1 MNTAPRESVSPG
13 LPELPPVNANA
24 PRFML
29 ELPIQYSGTVY
40 VYCFDDNN
48 PAKGIKTLY
57 RQVDLLNQNG
67 ISAQIVHQRPG
78 FRCTWFENQTS
89 VTWWDQTNFTP
100 NDTILLPEVLG
111 ANIPRILPGIP
122 KVIFNQNA
130 FLTFHQH
137 SSPLVE
143 TRDSPYVHDD
153 VIATLTVSE
162 ANANFLGYAFPK
174 LPVFRMCYSI
184 ETEVFQYT
192 AEKKRQVCY
201 LPRQHPEDI
210 DRLFNLLKYRGVL
223 PDLALVSLA
232 DKTEAEMAA
241 ILQESLVFLNFGY
254 PEGFGLL
261 PAEAMACGC
270 VVIGYDGIGGR
281 EFLTP
286 EYGYPIAY
294 GDLVSFATTIEQVL
308 QLWDSDQV
316 GERVSDRVGDR
327 GMLRAIGKHAAMFIR
342 STYST
347 QQEETSTLTSWVDIL
362 RIRSGE
368 TLQDLASHP
377 TQLDAPSEAPIEPFA
392 PIDPERKLFIQNL
405 LMAPTACAEVRAIE
419 PSRYL
424 NQIPGVRAV
433 TSKKNAVLSKAEA
446 GEEKVFVWQRAILTP
461 DRALTQQRNLL
472 ERNYLTVAEID
483 EDPSR
488 WPEIAQSD
496 YFAYRSC
503 HCVQTASEPL
513 AELLRQYN
521 PHVKVFANHL
531 VDEPHPRSSA
541 EYERATI
548 FFGAIDR
555 AADWKQIIE
564 PLNRVIEETGNFVR
578 VEVIHDRA
586 FFDAIETSNKNFIP
600 FAPYDV
606 YLTILKRCTLAILPL
621 ADTARNRFKSDL
633 KFIECGGHG
642 LATLAS
648 QVVYGETILDG
659 ETGLIYRTPTEF
671 ERKFRQLVLDTEL
684 RQHLGDRS
692 MAWVVKHRLLK
703 DRARERAEWYL
714 EMRDRLPELNADL
727 EQRVPAL
734 FAPRLS

>member
-1 MNTAPRESVSPG
+1 MQCDYVLNG
-13 LPELPPVNANA
+13 LLPVNANA

-29 ELPIQYSGTVY
+29 ELPINYSGTVY

-57 RQVDLLNQNG
+57 RQVDLLNKNG
-67 ISAQIVHQRPG
+67 ISAQIVHQQPG
-78 FRCTWFENQTS
+78 FRCTWFEHETL
-89 VTWWDQTNFTP
+89 VTWWDQTKFTQ

-111 ANIPRILPGIP
+111 ANIPRIMPGVP
-122 KVIFNQNA
+122 KVVFNQNG
-130 FLTFHQH
+130 FLSFHNH
-137 SSPLVE
+137 VSPLVE
-143 TRDSPYVHDD
+143 TRDSPYAHPD
-153 VIATLTVSE
+153 VIAALTVSE
-162 ANANFLGYAFPK
+162 ATANFLSYGFPK
-174 LPVFRMCYSI
+174 FPVFRIFYSI
-184 ETEVFQYT
+184 ETDVFKYT
-192 AEKKRQVCY
+192 ATKKRQICY
-201 LPRQHPEDI
+201 LPRQHKDDP
-210 DRLFNLLKYRGVL
+210 DRLLNLLKYRGVL
-223 PDLALVSLA
+223 QDLDLISL
-232 DKTEAEMAA
+232 DGKPEAEMAT
-241 ILQESLVFLNFGY
+241 ILQESLIFLNFGSA
-254 PEGFGLL
+254 EGFGLP

-270 VVIGYDGIGGR
+270 IVIGYDGIGGR

-286 EYGYPIAY
+286 EYGYPIAQ
-294 GDLVSFATTIEQVL
+294 GDLVSFAQTIEHVL
-308 QLWDSDQV
+308 ELW
-316 GERVSDRVGDR
+316 ESDRPMVT
-327 GMLRAIGKHAAMFIR
+327 AIGKHAAKFIR
-342 STYST
+342 MTYS
-347 QQEETSTLTSWVDIL
+347 QSQEESSSLEAWVNIL
-362 RIRSGE
+362 RVRAGE
-368 TLQDLASHP
+368 TLRDLANHP
-377 TQLDAPSEAPIEPFA
+377 TRLDVISEPEPEPFA
-392 PIDPERKLFIQNL
+392 PIDPDRKLFIQYL

-461 DRALTQQRNLL
+461 DRALAQQKNLL

-531 VDEPHPRSSA
+531 VDEPMPRSSA
-541 EYERATI
+541 DYERATI

-555 AADWKQIIE
+555 VGDWKQIIE

-586 FFDAIETSNKNFIP
+586 FFDAIKTTNKNFIP

-621 ADTARNRFKSDL
+621 ADTQRNRFKSDL

-648 QVVYGETILDG
+648 QVVYGETIING

-671 ERKFRQLVLDTEL
+671 EQKFRQLVLDTEL
-684 RQHLGDRS
+684 RQHLGERS
-692 MAWVVKHRLLK
+692 MAWVIKHRLMK
-703 DRARERAEWYL
+703 DRSRERAEWYL

-727 EQRVPAL
+727 EQRVPEL
-734 FAPRLS
+734 FADRSS

>member
-1 MNTAPRESVSPG
+1 
-13 LPELPPVNANA
+13 
-24 PRFML
+24 ML
-29 ELPIQYSGTVY
+29 ELPSHYSGTVY

-57 RQVDLLNQNG
+57 RQVDLLNKNG

-78 FRCTWFENQTS
+78 FRCTWFTNETS
-89 VTWWDQTNFTP
+89 VTWWDQTKFTQ

-111 ANIPRILPGIP
+111 ANVARILPGTP
-122 KVIFNQNA
+122 KVIFNQNG

-143 TRDSPYVHDD
+143 TRDSPYVHED
-153 VIATLTVSE
+153 VIAALTVSE
-162 ANANFLGYAFPK
+162 ATADFLSYAFPK
-174 LPVFRMCYSI
+174 FPVFRMYYTI
-184 ETEVFQYT
+184 ETEVFRYT
-192 AEKKRQVCY
+192 AAKKRQVCY
-201 LPRQHPEDI
+201 LPRQHSEDT
-210 DRLFNLLKYRGVL
+210 DRLLNLLKYRGVL
-223 PDLALVSLA
+223 GDLNLVSLEG
-232 DKTEAEMAA
+232 KTETETAA
-241 ILQESLVFLNFGY
+241 ILYESLIFLNFGY

-294 GDLVSFATTIEQVL
+294 GDLVGFAQAIEQVL
-308 QLWDSDQV
+308 ELWN
-316 GERVSDRVGDR
+316 SDRA
-327 GMLRAIGKHAAMFIR
+327 MLQAIGKHAAMLIR
-342 STYST
+342 STYSSE
-347 QQEETSTLTSWVDIL
+347 QEETSTLKSWVDIL

-368 TLQDLASHP
+368 TLRDLANKP
-377 TQLDAPSEAPIEPFA
+377 TQLDALTAPEAEPFA
-392 PIDPERKLFIQNL
+392 PIDPDRKLFIQNL

-461 DRALTQQRNLL
+461 DRALAQQKSLI

-488 WPEIAQSD
+488 WPDIAASD

-513 AELLRQYN
+513 AQLLRQYN

-531 VDEPHPRSSA
+531 VDEPLPRSA
-541 EYERATI
+541 ADYERATI

-555 AADWKQIIE
+555 AADWKQIID

-586 FFDAIETSNKNFIP
+586 FFDAIQTNNKNFIP
-600 FAPYDV
+600 FTPYDV

-621 ADTARNRFKSDL
+621 ADTERNRFKSDL
-633 KFIECGGHG
+633 KFIECGGYG

-648 QVVYGETILDG
+648 QVVYGDTIIEG
-659 ETGLIYRTPTEF
+659 ETGLTYRTPTEF
-671 ERKFRQLVLDTEL
+671 EQKFRQLVLDTAL
-684 RQHLGDRS
+684 RQHLGEQS
-692 MAWVVKHRLLK
+692 MAWIIQHRLLK

-727 EQRVPAL
+727 ELRVPEL
-734 FAPRLS
+734 FTERAS

>member
-1 MNTAPRESVSPG
+1 
-13 LPELPPVNANA
+13 
-24 PRFML
+24 ML
-29 ELPIQYSGTVY
+29 ELPINYSGTVY

-57 RQVDLLNQNG
+57 RQVDLLNKNG
-67 ISAQIVHQRPG
+67 ISAQIVHQKPG
-78 FRCTWFENQTS
+78 FRCTWFENETS
-89 VTWWDQTNFTP
+89 VTWWDQTNFTK

-111 ANIPRILPGIP
+111 ANIPRIMPEVP
-122 KVIFNQNA
+122 KVVFNQNG
-130 FLTFHQH
+130 FLSFHNH
-137 SSPLVE
+137 VSPLVD
-143 TRDSPYVHDD
+143 TRDSPYVHPD
-153 VIATLTVSE
+153 VIAALTVSE
-162 ANANFLGYAFPK
+162 ATADFLTYGFPK
-174 LPVFRMCYSI
+174 LPVFRMSYSI
-184 ETEVFQYT
+184 ETEVFKYT
-192 AEKKRQVCY
+192 ATKKRQICY
-201 LPRQHPEDI
+201 LPRQHKDDP
-210 DRLFNLLKYRGVL
+210 DRLLNLLKYRGVL
-223 PDLALVSLA
+223 QDLDLISL
-232 DKTEAEMAA
+232 DGKTEAEMAT
-241 ILQESLVFLNFGY
+241 ILQESLIFLNFGFA
-254 PEGFGLL
+254 EGFGLA

-270 VVIGYDGIGGR
+270 IVIGYDGIGGR
-281 EFLTP
+281 EFLTS
-286 EYGYPIAY
+286 EYGYPIAA
-294 GDLVSFATTIEQVL
+294 GDLVGFAQTIEHVL
-308 QLWDSDQV
+308 ELW
-316 GERVSDRVGDR
+316 ESDRPMVT
-327 GMLRAIGKHAAMFIR
+327 AIGKHAAKFIR
-342 STYST
+342 ATYCQSN
-347 QQEETSTLTSWVDIL
+347 EESSSLEAWVNIL
-362 RIRSGE
+362 RIRGGE
-368 TLQDLASHP
+368 TLRDLANNP
-377 TQLDAPSEAPIEPFA
+377 TQLDTQVETPVEPFA

-446 GEEKVFVWQRAILTP
+446 GEEKVFVWQRAILSP
-461 DRALTQQRNLL
+461 DRALAQQQNLL

-531 VDEPHPRSSA
+531 IDEPVPRSSA
-541 EYERATI
+541 DYERATI

-555 AADWKQIIE
+555 ASDWKQIIE

-621 ADTARNRFKSDL
+621 ADTKRNRFKSDL
-633 KFIECGGHG
+633 KFVECGGHG

-648 QVVYGETILDG
+648 QVVYGETIVDG

-671 ERKFRQLVLDTEL
+671 EQKFRQLVLDTEL
-684 RQHLGDRS
+684 RQHLGERS

-727 EQRVPAL
+727 EQRVPDL
-734 FAPRLS
+734 FADRSS